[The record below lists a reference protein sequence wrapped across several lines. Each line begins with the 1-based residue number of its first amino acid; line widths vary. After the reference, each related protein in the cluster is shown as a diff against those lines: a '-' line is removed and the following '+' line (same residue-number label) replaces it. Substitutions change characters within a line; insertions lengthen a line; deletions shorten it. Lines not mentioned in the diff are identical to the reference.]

1 MAKKGLSRLFLAA
14 YNYSE
19 ETKKVTYSEGCENE
33 KLASYSTEI
42 SSSDPS
48 NLYLNNKIAET
59 EGGTFTNGTLTLETG
74 DLSPESSKMICGL
87 KENEIT
93 LDDDSGTK
101 VKEMVWDDDLKPVNL
116 GAGLIELHQ
125 VNGVEFH
132 RAIILPKVFF
142 NVPSDSATT
151 KGESVEWQTQEI
163 SGVIN
168 RSDEVD
174 STTKRNHPW
183 KLSADC
189 ESEEIAVA
197 YIKKVLNITDPVGT
211 LSVDQSTGGTDASQG

>member
-1 MAKKGLSRLFLAA
+1 
-14 YNYSE
+14 
-19 ETKKVTYSEGCENE
+19 
-33 KLASYSTEI
+33 
-42 SSSDPS
+42 
-48 NLYLNNKIAET
+48 
-59 EGGTFTNGTLTLETG
+59 
-74 DLSPESSKMICGL
+74 
-87 KENEIT
+87 
-93 LDDDSGTK
+93 
-101 VKEMVWDDDLKPVNL
+101 MVWDDDLKPVNL

-189 ESEEIAVA
+189 ESEDIAVA

-211 LSVDQSTGGTDASQG
+211 LSVDQSTGGTNDSQG